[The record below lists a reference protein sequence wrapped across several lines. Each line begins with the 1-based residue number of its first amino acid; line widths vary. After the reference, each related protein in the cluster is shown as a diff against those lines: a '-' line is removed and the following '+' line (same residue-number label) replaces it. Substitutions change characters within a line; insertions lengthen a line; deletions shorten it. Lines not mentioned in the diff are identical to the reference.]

1 MLQERLKIDDIEM
14 SDFLTRIYPNNLN
27 PALQYSA
34 DTFAAADDLENTGLL
49 CLEYH
54 FWQKIKNNATLKISI
69 QIFLTH
75 RRYVKTNAISKDTN
89 EPLDINSWFSY
100 QHENDDEQLDIQ
112 DNKSEYVMKKNKDT
126 ETKILFLHFKILS
139 FKDDVRIN
147 LSSITYNNIVNDEDH
162 PHPHI
167 NEQQLD
173 TMKTKQMKLYTL
185 KNISSDIGY
194 VLDTNSNSV
203 Q

>member
-54 FWQKIKNNATLKISI
+54 FWQN
-69 QIFLTH
+69 
-75 RRYVKTNAISKDTN
+75 KDTN